1 MSHVRV
7 KFKQVTART
16 AHAAPAESVSLSAE
30 AEAEPGVPQK
40 RRVAA
45 ASPSRILFLIF
56 EIFQVSHRDEKSET
70 RKYAARGVTR
80 GITLYSY

>member
-30 AEAEPGVPQK
+30 RAEAEAEPGVPQK

-56 EIFQVSHRDEKSET
+56 LRFFKFLIVMRKVKRENT
-70 RKYAARGVTR
+70 RRAA
-80 GITLYSY
+80 